1 MKIIIQHFFL
11 GLMIAFT
18 ISVVILSA
26 IVSVAFETA
35 SVPVTLIEQA
45 LLLSVLCSLINL
57 VYRSEKLKFLWQS
70 LIGYVL
76 TVGAIMT
83 CGLSFGWYRFGGDS
97 QNQTTYILISFL
109 VYSLF
114 YLVTWLIIWRIA
126 VVRRKELNEKLNV
139 YKKNQLGEKVV

>member
-1 MKIIIQHFFL
+1 MKLIIQHFFL

-18 ISVVILSA
+18 ISVVLLSAIMTLVFQTGSVPVGLIQQSLILSA
-26 IVSVAFETA
+26 
-35 SVPVTLIEQA
+35 
-45 LLLSVLCSLINL
+45 LCSLINL

-76 TVGAIMT
+76 TVGTIIA

-97 QNQTTYILISFL
+97 LNQTRYILISFA

-114 YLVTWLIIWRIA
+114 YLVTWLIIWRITVA
-126 VVRRKELNEKLNV
+126 RKKDLNDKLYQ
-139 YKKNQLGEKVV
+139 YKQRQLD